1 MTTNAK
7 GTKGSEEAKTHFD
20 PATASGP
27 ELISSPPVRTFPA
40 LEPEEP
46 DASPRA
52 SRRDTP
58 SSQRTTER
66 PGMER
71 PGTDPLGTDPLR
83 TEGPGTEGPGTDR
96 VTERLVPI
104 PEKFL
109 RAAEE
114 AEAAAEAAA
123 IRDDADEAA
132 RQASRAM
139 AYHAAAHRL
148 CEIVRERGVWDIS
161 YIDEEHLRPHDW
173 YSGHSEMLLFGSRTV
188 DLAKKEKARRY
199 SSDYPYESDGYK
211 ESPINEV
218 WAQECLKEINIA
230 PSTQYL
236 FTLKDNVYW
245 NQVLELI
252 FYISQSKKEYI
263 VTYYYLNGE
272 FLWRRADIFSY

>member
-1 MTTNAK
+1 MRNLMVAK
-7 GTKGSEEAKTHFD
+7 
-20 PATASGP
+20 
-27 ELISSPPVRTFPA
+27 PVRRLIFTVRLLVILLLLNELWFNP
-40 LEPEEP
+40 L
-46 DASPRA
+46 SPRHV
-52 SRRDTP
+52 
-58 SSQRTTER
+58 
-66 PGMER
+66 ME
-71 PGTDPLGTDPLR
+71 L
-83 TEGPGTEGPGTDR
+83 
-96 VTERLVPI
+96 
-104 PEKFL
+104 
-109 RAAEE
+109 
-114 AEAAAEAAA
+114 
-123 IRDDADEAA
+123 
-132 RQASRAM
+132 
-139 AYHAAAHRL
+139 YAAAHRL

-252 FYISQSKKEYI
+252 FYTSQSKKEYI
-263 VTYYYLNGE
+263 VTYYYLDGE